1 MNNRYDI
8 TLKDLFSNIPP
19 KLLKLLCGF
28 EEAKVLD
35 SQLPEISY
43 RQADMILELP
53 DDTLLHIEIQ
63 SYNDKSM
70 ALRML
75 GYYYHIYSKYKK
87 DITQVVLYVGKED
100 MKMENSLELKN
111 LNLKYNLINIADIDS
126 SYFLDSSSIDDNVI
140 AILCK
145 TDNGRE
151 LVNAVLNKLKNLE
164 EKNAKNYIK
173 KLFEISMLR
182 DFDIILKK
190 EVLTMP
196 IRIDPK
202 DSVLYKDGVEEGRE
216 EGRKEGRKEGS
227 KKKEI
232 EDILELHKNLKLP
245 AKTIA
250 QGLNL
255 DIEYVEKI
263 LIDNGLIK

>member
-8 TLKDLFSNIPP
+8 PLKDLFSDIPP
-19 KLLKLLCGF
+19 KLLKLLCVF

-100 MKMENSLELKN
+100 MKMESSLELKN
-111 LNLKYNLINIADIDS
+111 LNLKYNLINIADVDS

-145 TDNGRE
+145 TDNNRR
-151 LVNAVLNKLKNLE
+151 LVNAVLDKLKKLE
-164 EKNAKNYIK
+164 EKTAKNNIK
-173 KLFEISMLR
+173 KLIEISNLR
-182 DFDIILKK
+182 GFDIIIKK
-190 EVLTMP
+190 EVSTMP

-202 DSVLYKDGVEEGRE
+202 DIVFYKDGHKDGKEEGRE
-216 EGRKEGRKEGS
+216 EGRKETK
-227 KKKEI
+227 I
-232 EDILELHKNLKLP
+232 EDILDLHKNLKLP

-255 DIEYVEKI
+255 DVEYVEKI
-263 LIDNGLIK
+263 LRDKDLIK